1 MFDPVE
7 GCILF
12 VKDVYECFK
21 SVFTVALRQLYRTV
35 KLLFRAVKNLY
46 TWKDQASVQEEVR
59 DLFDNIEEACTCL
72 EKNSGEDIKTQTSRP
87 VASWFLLMKAIEMFW
102 GPRNRITTRTLK
114 TRSAS
119 LLKYFKN
126 RKKDVDRESKI

>member
-7 GCILF
+7 GCIRF

-59 DLFDNIEEACTCL
+59 DLFDNIEEASTCL
-72 EKNSGEDIKTQTSRP
+72 EKNSGEDIKTQTSRAMIP
-87 VASWFLLMKAIEMFW
+87 VNE
-102 GPRNRITTRTLK
+102 GNRNVL
-114 TRSAS
+114 RS
-119 LLKYFKN
+119 
-126 RKKDVDRESKI
+126 SKSHYNSNTQNPKCVTA